1 MVTIIGPFAFGFE
14 LSFIVPPIIKVI
26 IKCLFT
32 IKKDRYYYI
41 LTVII
46 AITKNNHTSSTFWN
60 NKVQSTALVCYNRCN
75 FKHITNCD

>member
-26 IKCLFT
+26 IKYLFT

-41 LTVII
+41 LTIKKPVPKYNHMSSTFGITRFNLLKGCVII
-46 AITKNNHTSSTFWN
+46 AVISSI
-60 NKVQSTALVCYNRCN
+60 L
-75 FKHITNCD
+75 